1 MVRRAKTKNLI
12 TLLSGALVAV
22 FACIIGFTF
31 SGVSFTNIYNTNP
44 QPTAYAANQQ
54 LEVVNDTLT
63 TPIPFGNSSQGYNI
77 SIQYAVDYDFD
88 LRLAYT
94 LTWSGGSSTDNV
106 ILTFANRDDYIVS
119 YSTHYIKKTS
129 DNIITYELVTEY
141 TETYPENVYRV
152 SETHV
157 ETKPEDWLTDYSN
170 YYLFDGY
177 SFVQVKEKPQETDAF
192 PSNVYTISVTSV
204 PTKPKD
210 WASGFIYKAS
220 SISAGTGKLNII
232 TGVEFVDVNDAT
244 YLGQTLTINVTAEMY
259 KADQKAYDSDH
270 PLAIEDYTASD
281 TWLMYRSG
289 TSITGAYVMMYNYH
303 YDYDHG
309 IEYPNP
315 RGAYVKDVTASGT
328 VTISNPD
335 WLGGNRAYGGVGAY
349 IITGNSSV
357 YLTARVTGIWRN
369 PSVDAQES
377 NTPDLAYE
385 NNIKFNYATDLTK
398 RWSHSSW
405 DETTKLFETRNYS
418 HYIPANT
425 TCYIEIID
433 SIEITSVSMP
443 SADYSGYRLVTNSIQ
458 LNGSS
463 FTGKLSTGT
472 ISTGTAN
479 SNTAYT
485 NTISVVN
492 TSTYSN
498 ILTDIVNSESYQDF
512 ETNVTFI
519 NNTASPYTLSSIG
532 LGLNYRVSNG
542 LNGFDYD
549 TNASTVTRPEETS
562 ESANNLFNDAN
573 GRGANYTITG
583 DMFDYLDE
591 NTPADT
597 LVKKLTNT
605 TYVLAPY
612 SSVTVISS
620 FKVPGYII
628 KKVTKDLVGDNNTT
642 KEYDLW
648 LEVNPSVNAEVA
660 SNISADISV
669 EAVQSGSTVVFYA
682 KNNTNTTLS
691 IGSMIV
697 NAYSY
702 SYSFDTVNDKPS
714 DWDYAYWK
722 YFETANINNPV
733 TNPEKTWNQTTVY
746 SLSKSTSTL
755 LNNVTISNKTLQP
768 NEMIK
773 IAEANG
779 SIGQGVSIQL
789 VSVTGSSSAPST
801 PMLINAGTANAMIV
815 NFDSTNSYYVRFSGT
830 YAGTDT
836 TNIQTS
842 NDGYNYYI
850 GVLRPGQILSVPMSE
865 TGTIDAEQY
874 VPATAYTETETISS
888 WDTSLFENY
897 FK

>member
-1 MVRRAKTKNLI
+1 MIRRAKTKNLI

-119 YSTHYIKKTS
+119 
-129 DNIITYELVTEY
+129 
-141 TETYPENVYRV
+141 
-152 SETHV
+152 
-157 ETKPEDWLTDYSN
+157 
-170 YYLFDGY
+170 DGY
-177 SFVQVKEKPQETDAF
+177 
-192 PSNVYTISVTSV
+192 
-204 PTKPKD
+204 
-210 WASGFIYKAS
+210 IYKAS
-220 SISAGTGKLNII
+220 KITAGTGKLNII

-259 KADQKAYDSDH
+259 KADQKTYNSDH
-270 PLAIEDYTASD
+270 PLAIEGDTASD

-398 RWSHSSW
+398 RWTHSSW

-498 ILTDIVNSESYQDF
+498 ILTDIVNSESSQDF

-519 NNTASPYTLSSIG
+519 NNTASPYTLSSIE

-562 ESANNLFNDAN
+562 ESANDLFNDAN

-583 DMFDYLDE
+583 DASSYLVS
-591 NTPADT
+591 AG
-597 LVKKLTNT
+597 VKKLTNT

-620 FKVPGYII
+620 FRVGAGIVKEI
-628 KKVTKDLVGDNNTT
+628 TKGLVGDNNTT

-648 LEVNPSVNAEVA
+648 LEVNPSVTA
-660 SNISADISV
+660 SVTSNVSADISV
-669 EAVQSGSTVVFYA
+669 EAMQSGSKVVFYA

-733 TNPEKTWNQTTVY
+733 TNPNKTWNQTTVY

-779 SIGQGVSIQL
+779 SISRGISIQL
-789 VSVTGSSSAPST
+789 VSVTGSSSAPSI
-801 PMLINAGTANAMIV
+801 PMLINAGTANAKIV
-815 NFDSTNSYYVRFSGT
+815 NFDSTNSYYVRFSGE

-836 TNIQTS
+836 NNIQTS
-842 NDGYNYYI
+842 NGYNYYI
-850 GVLRPGQILSVPMSE
+850 GVLRPGQILSVPMSGN
-865 TGTIDAEQY
+865 TGAIDVEQY
-874 VPATAYTETETISS
+874 YSDVEYTTSISS
-888 WDTSLFENY
+888 WNHSLYQDY
-897 FK
+897 FN